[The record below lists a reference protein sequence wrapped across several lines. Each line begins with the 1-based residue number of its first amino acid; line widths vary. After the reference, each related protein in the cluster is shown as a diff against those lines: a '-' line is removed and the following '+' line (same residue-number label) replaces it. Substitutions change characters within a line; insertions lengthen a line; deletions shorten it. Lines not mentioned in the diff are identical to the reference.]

1 MKKMIFSLAA
11 VGLLASC
18 SQNEIQEMTEKSNE
32 IKFSTLNDKVTRA
45 ANDTNDPYQVFAKL
59 SNGEVTG
66 DYWFMNETLIPGTAN
81 SGTNSDGFNNYT
93 SRDQIQSGNKFYW
106 PANNGWI
113 LNFYGFAPAH
123 VYSMLVEDKE
133 YKSLN
138 INYTVPTATEK
149 GDAQEDF
156 TIAIPQSFTDK
167 TKPSGNNVHFQFK
180 HMLSKVTISVDLTKA
195 LKDAGYSVSYGAENI
210 HTPSLTV
217 LMVNGT
223 INAMDDTPTWENL
236 TDVAGEG
243 YDSYNDLR
251 EPLNEWTTYTGN
263 SNYLILPQSSPH
275 TSISLPVVIK
285 KNGVI
290 VFEGDVTYTIK
301 PDDMASNEFLPGKNY
316 GMNITINGESTTGPD
331 GKPIFGHEIIFSS
344 EVANWDEV
352 TIEKP
357 QPGKPDNN

>member
-45 ANDTNDPYQVFAKL
+45 ANDTKDPYQVFAKL
-59 SNGEVTG
+59 SNGAVTG

-81 SGTNSDGFNNYT
+81 SGTNADGFNNYT
-93 SRDQIQSGNKFYW
+93 SGDQIQSGNKFYW

-138 INYTVPTATEK
+138 INYTVPTATVK

-156 TIAIPQSFTDK
+156 TIAIPQSFTDI

-180 HMLSKVTISVDLTKA
+180 HMLSKVTISVDLTQA
-195 LKDAGYSVSYGAENI
+195 LKDAGYSVSYGAENK

-217 LMVNGT
+217 IMVNGV
-223 INAMDDTPTWENL
+223 IDASAEEPEWSEL
-236 TDVAGEG
+236 TDKDGQG
-243 YDSYNDLR
+243 YDNDDSGVNSNAL
-251 EPLNEWTTYTGN
+251 TTYTG
-263 SNYLILPQSSPH
+263 SVSYLILPQSSPH

-301 PDDMASNEFLPGKNY
+301 PDDMASNKFDPGKNY
-316 GMNITINGESTTGPD
+316 GMNITITELSTD
-331 GKPIFGHEIIFSS
+331 GSETDKPIFGPEITFSS
-344 EVANWDEV
+344 EVADWG
-352 TIEKP
+352 TP
-357 QPGKPDNN
+357 TQPGDSANN